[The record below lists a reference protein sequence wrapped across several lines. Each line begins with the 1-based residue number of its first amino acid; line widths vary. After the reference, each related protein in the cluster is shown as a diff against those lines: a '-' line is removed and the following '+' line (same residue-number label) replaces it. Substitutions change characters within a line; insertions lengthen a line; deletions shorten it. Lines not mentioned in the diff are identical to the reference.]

1 MEIATKSLSEM
12 SLALEN
18 MEDSLALMP
27 NTANIPTPNLDTQ
40 PHEDVSDTSGAED
53 SAHKMRRRNK
63 TTESVVS
70 KKKTMSQIY
79 SYYTRTRSHSVY
91 KETALH
97 KLTGYESDTSSEE
110 YLDTSYVTCMTK
122 TFLWGT

>member
-40 PHEDVSDTSGAED
+40 PHEDV
-53 SAHKMRRRNK
+53 
-63 TTESVVS
+63 
-70 KKKTMSQIY
+70 
-79 SYYTRTRSHSVY
+79 
-91 KETALH
+91 
-97 KLTGYESDTSSEE
+97 
-110 YLDTSYVTCMTK
+110 
-122 TFLWGT
+122 